1 MVMPLFFI
9 HGVMQ
14 CVSGMAINHFQ
25 PGRGPSPPASLL
37 PMARQGFRLCLVP
50 AFLSRGVRVADFAH
64 PAAMWGGL
72 FISGVA
78 MFKTLAIGALIWL
91 GTSAAAI
98 ALLVLQAVL
107 DAT

>member
-1 MVMPLFFI
+1 MGLCSVL
-9 HGVMQ
+9 V
-14 CVSGMAINHFQ
+14 AW
-25 PGRGPSPPASLL
+25 PSTISSRAVDHLL
-37 PMARQGFRLCLVP
+37 PPPYFPWHAKASGFAWYRLFYLVGSALRTLP
-50 AFLSRGVRVADFAH
+50 TLQQCGVGF
-64 PAAMWGGL
+64 

>member
-1 MVMPLFFI
+1 
-9 HGVMQ
+9 
-14 CVSGMAINHFQ
+14 
-25 PGRGPSPPASLL
+25 
-37 PMARQGFRLCLVP
+37 
-50 AFLSRGVRVADFAH
+50 
-64 PAAMWGGL
+64 
-72 FISGVA
+72 

>member
-1 MVMPLFFI
+1 
-9 HGVMQ
+9 MQ

-25 PGRGPSPPASLL
+25 PGRGPSPPAISYFPWHAKASGFAWYRLFYLVGSALRTL
-37 PMARQGFRLCLVP
+37 PTLQQCGVGF
-50 AFLSRGVRVADFAH
+50 
-64 PAAMWGGL
+64 